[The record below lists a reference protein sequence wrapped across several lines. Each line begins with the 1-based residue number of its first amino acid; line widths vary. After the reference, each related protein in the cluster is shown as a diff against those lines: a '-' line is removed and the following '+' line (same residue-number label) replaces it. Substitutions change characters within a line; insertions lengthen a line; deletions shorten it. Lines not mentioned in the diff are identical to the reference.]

1 MTAAQTEA
9 ANWSAA
15 EKDTFWAHIVALL
28 PHMPH
33 ASRVAV
39 VQELIQKVGPV
50 PNHLGEKVRALL
62 ADPK

>member
-9 ANWSAA
+9 ASWTAD
-15 EKDTFWAHIVALL
+15 EKNGFWAHIVALL

-50 PNHLGEKVRALL
+50 PNHLGEKVRALIV
-62 ADPK
+62 DPK